1 MKFVVD
7 KDLVKETIQ
16 NYTTSDNKIIITFF
30 DGSTY
35 ELPLTE
41 DNEKRILNEMVKQ
54 TQDIVG
60 IGYQANA
67 MICQKEEKKRKI
79 LLFTLTC
86 AVVTLADVT
95 GFSTD
100 TLENMR
106 PALIALGSASILGVT
121 IGSLKY
127 KIQNDK
133 IEEARK
139 YAMYL
144 SIRER
149 LENIYDYNLFNGI
162 KEPKLP
168 LNINTLDNYSLYD
181 IKRISDNLEKCEKY
195 SFGKNNSNRTMVKKM
210 G

>member
-1 MKFVVD
+1 M
-7 KDLVKETIQ
+7 
-16 NYTTSDNKIIITFF
+16 
-30 DGSTY
+30 
-35 ELPLTE
+35 
-41 DNEKRILNEMVKQ
+41 
-54 TQDIVG
+54 
-60 IGYQANA
+60 
-67 MICQKEEKKRKI
+67 
-79 LLFTLTC
+79 
-86 AVVTLADVT
+86 ADVA

-100 TLENMR
+100 TLENIR
-106 PALIALGSASILGVT
+106 PALIALGSASIFGVT

-133 IEEARK
+133 IEEVRK

-181 IKRISDNLEKCEKY
+181 IKRISNNLEKCEKY
-195 SFGKNNSNRTMVKKM
+195 SFGKNNSNRTIVKKM
-210 G
+210 E